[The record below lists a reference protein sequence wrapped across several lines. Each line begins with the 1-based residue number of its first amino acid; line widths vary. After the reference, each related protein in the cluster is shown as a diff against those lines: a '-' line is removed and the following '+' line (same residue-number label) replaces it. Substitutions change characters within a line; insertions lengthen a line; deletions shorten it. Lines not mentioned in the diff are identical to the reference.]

1 MILELTKDVQ
11 DRMMS
16 CLAAAK
22 RREIGGILMAEQIE
36 PGSFRIIDFS
46 VDDVTGTAA
55 HFVRSTEHHHN
66 ALKEFFDRTGNDFSR
81 FNYLGEWHSHPNH
94 APVPSSTD
102 IHSMRELLREERN
115 ISFAVLLII
124 KRGWRQRLL
133 CSATLFNK
141 TAQPSNVQ
149 IVKKS

>member
-1 MILELTKDVQ
+1 MRIELTKDVQ
-11 DRMMS
+11 NRMIS
-16 CLAAAK
+16 CLASAK
-22 RREIGGILMAEQIE
+22 RREIGGILMAEQVE

-46 VDDVTGTAA
+46 IDDVTGSAA
-55 HFVRSTEHHHN
+55 HFVRSTEHHSN
-66 ALKEFFDRTGNDFSR
+66 ALEEFFARTGNNYSR

-102 IHSMRELLREERN
+102 IHSMRELLREESN

-124 KRGWRQRLL
+124 KRGWRRQLL

-141 TAQPSNVQ
+141 TEQLSNIQ
-149 IVKKS
+149 IVTKP